1 MSIWYQAVKFFSIEL
16 ENGREDFASVCF
28 YSGFTASFNR
38 VIVAACYGV
47 HVRGSEYTPLLGASE
62 PSSFLLG
69 VSDVEL

>member
-16 ENGREDFASVCF
+16 E
-28 YSGFTASFNR
+28 NR